1 MATPTNLGSKA
12 TDGRIQFI
20 KFVQENKS
28 FDEIKYEIVKGKNA
42 IVYVKKGSKIVL
54 TDKELKSGTK
64 ITITDNKMFEI
75 SKIKFAQ
82 VKFRGGSGFIQID
95 TIATPVPP
103 KNTKYEDEVVDL
115 INTYILNS
123 GGSIN
128 IKLNGDSVTYKDIA
142 YAVKVTKAIKSRAGV
157 KGDPKADIILC
168 KNKLKP
174 LAPGSIYIS
183 HKKAGGPQAF
193 QQYGGVS
200 EQAGVEI
207 NKNKIVQ
214 KFLKIVSDILVD
226 TKDKKLPHPAM
237 GTFKNVELANLAI
250 YGPEY
255 GGAFSVQHVQVIGQ
269 GKPTITE
276 NKTHVIISFDH
287 MGLSGD
293 IRQFKSGY
301 EPVLGA
307 TYRAGRGFVYRRVTH
322 KGARV
327 AIYPYKKIAASK
339 KLKTFI
345 IK

>member
-1 MATPTNLGSKA
+1 MAIAANLGSKA
-12 TDGRIQFI
+12 SDGRVSFI
-20 KFVQENKS
+20 KFVQENKN
-28 FDEIKYEIVKGKNA
+28 FDEIKYEIVKGKTA
-42 IVYVKKGSKIVL
+42 IVHIKNGSKIVL

-64 ITITDNKMFEI
+64 ITITDNKMFEV
-75 SKIKFAQ
+75 SKIKFAK
-82 VKFRGGSGFIQID
+82 VKFRGGAGFIQID
-95 TIATPVPP
+95 TIAKPSPP
-103 KNTKYEDEVVDL
+103 NNTKYEDEVVDI
-115 INTYILNS
+115 INSYILNS

-128 IKLNGDSVTYKDIA
+128 IKLNGDNKIYEDIA
-142 YAVKVTKAIKSRAGV
+142 YAVKVTKAIKNRTGV

-200 EQAGVEI
+200 EQAGTVI

-214 KFLKIVSDILVD
+214 KFLKVVSDVLTD
-226 TKDKKLPHPAM
+226 TKDKKLPHPLM
-237 GTFKNVELANLAI
+237 GVFKNDKLSNMSI

-255 GGAFSVQHVQVIGQ
+255 GGAFSIQHVQVIGQ
-269 GKPTITE
+269 GKPTIIE
-276 NKTHVIISFDH
+276 NKTHVIISFEH

-293 IRQFKSGY
+293 IRQFKGGY
-301 EPVLGA
+301 TPVLGA
-307 TYRAGRGFVYRRVTH
+307 TYRAGRGFVYSKITH

-339 KLKTFI
+339 RLKTFN